1 MTAPESSSSH
11 EAFTSAI
18 GSATYA
24 REELVA
30 GIERIKRNL
39 SRFIGEAECDE
50 LKRRQRQELVRSL
63 EESHPDSLTTAEMG
77 VENWNQGLPA
87 EDHNLL
93 DPRSA
98 MPLQWSGEQGSRNW
112 RPCGPA
118 SSAWPATTPTWCVLL
133 QLLLVILRIAVSRID
148 QPQGLPAASH
158 SLAAQA
164 AIKARQLAVVV
175 DRQRQQIRVGEL
187 ACLQKP

>member
-1 MTAPESSSSH
+1 MHGQAPRCQKKRAPASLVVTRRGPTPSQAERLDHAEVVLEAWTVHSAFGGAITCNCLGAERIALTAPECLSSH

-98 MPLQWSGEQGSRNW
+98 MPLQWSGQ
-112 RPCGPA
+112 
-118 SSAWPATTPTWCVLL
+118 
-133 QLLLVILRIAVSRID
+133 
-148 QPQGLPAASH
+148 
-158 SLAAQA
+158 
-164 AIKARQLAVVV
+164 
-175 DRQRQQIRVGEL
+175 
-187 ACLQKP
+187 